1 MLAWHGFRIAF
12 LTIYFDNAAT
22 SYPKPEEVYFACDRA
37 LRSGGSSG
45 RGAHSLALAAA
56 RLQFESR
63 EQIAHFLGL
72 ADSSRLVFTSGCT
85 ASINLVLNG
94 LRGGGR
100 LKAGDVVL
108 VSAYEHNAVM
118 RPLNALAAELDLTVL
133 TVPPEAGGGLL
144 DIRELA
150 WMLKEHS
157 PVLCVFTR
165 ASNVTG
171 RILDLD
177 AIEPL
182 FVSTARS
189 DSSVTKPALL
199 IDAAQS
205 VGVVA
210 EDLSRDF
217 ISFWV
222 CSGHKG
228 LLGPPGIGLLY
239 VRQGEVLDPPWRGGT
254 GSRSESYVMPE
265 FYPDRLEPGTS
276 APFLAAGVAA
286 GVAYLQDFGTDRL
299 WAHDRELSEHFLEGL
314 RKLNKSFGVELIGR
328 SLSGDCLEN
337 LPIFALQFAGA
348 SPDVVAQRLDC
359 QFDMA
364 TRPGLHCALAAH
376 QTLGTV
382 QSGLLRVSFGV
393 STSEEQVDQ
402 LLLALQNICSP

>member
-1 MLAWHGFRIAF
+1 M
-12 LTIYFDNAAT
+12 TIYFDNAAT
-22 SYPKPEEVYFACDRA
+22 SYPKPEGVYLACDQA

-45 RGAHSLALAAA
+45 RGAHGLALAAA

-63 EQIAHFLGL
+63 EQIAHFLGV

-100 LKAGDVVL
+100 LKGGDVVL
-108 VSAYEHNAVM
+108 VSAFEHNAVM
-118 RPLNALAAELDLTVL
+118 RPLNALAAELGLTVL

-144 DIRELA
+144 DCRALA
-150 WMLKEHS
+150 SMLKEHS
-157 PVLCVFTR
+157 PALCIFTR

-182 FVSTARS
+182 FVSSAGS

-205 VGVVA
+205 AGVVV
-210 EDLSRDF
+210 EDLSREF

-239 VRQGEVLDPPWRGGT
+239 VRQGEQLDPPWRGGT
-254 GSRSESYVMPE
+254 GSRSESYAMPE
-265 FYPDRLEPGTS
+265 VYPDRLEPGTA

-286 GVAYLQDFGTDRL
+286 GVAYLQDFGRDKL
-299 WAHDRELSEHFLEGL
+299 WAHDRQLSEQFLEGL
-314 RKLNKSFGVELIGR
+314 RRLNQTFGVELIGR
-328 SLSGDCLEN
+328 SLSGDCLQN
-337 LPIFALQFAGA
+337 LPIFALQFAA
-348 SPDVVAQRLDC
+348 ISPDVVAQRLDC
-359 QFDMA
+359 QYDMA

-382 QSGLLRVSFGV
+382 HSGLLRVSFGV
-393 STSEEQVDQ
+393 STSAEQVDQ
-402 LLLALQNICSP
+402 LLQALQNISSL